1 MRPESH
7 PDAFPV
13 NPPADPDDPATVA
26 AHDWT
31 AFEQLSEVTDHW
43 RRPGWQ
49 PGSRAYYWLLT
60 MPITEFGDQVF
71 RLRSAISRLPY
82 DPIPDD
88 GIHLTLGRIGDTE
101 NASLRAVRGL
111 LEGARIGLPTAFDL
125 TAIPITAS
133 KGAIRYSVAPWT
145 PLLALHAHLA
155 QATAAAGLG
164 PMKPSRHLRPHIG
177 VAYSFRRWPA
187 TEVRTVLEPLR
198 ILPPSTLHV
207 TKVDLV
213 LMRRETGAYRWDP
226 LAELPLPH
234 P

>member
-1 MRPESH
+1 MRLEPH

-13 NPPADPDDPATVA
+13 DPPADPDDPATVA

-31 AFEQLSEVTDHW
+31 AFEQLSEITDHW
-43 RRPGWQ
+43 RRPGWR

-60 MPITEFGDQVF
+60 MPTTEFGDQVF
-71 RLRSAISRLPY
+71 RLRTAISRLPY

-88 GIHLTLGRIGDTE
+88 GMHLTLGRIGDAE
-101 NASLRAVRGL
+101 NTSLRAVRGL
-111 LEGARIGLPTAFDL
+111 LGDAGIGLPTAFDL
-125 TAIPITAS
+125 TAIPVTAS

-164 PMKPSRHLRPHIG
+164 PMKPSSHLRPHIG
-177 VAYSFRRWPA
+177 VAYSSRRWPA

-213 LMRRETGAYRWDP
+213 LMRRETGAYRWDT
-226 LAELPLPH
+226 LFELPLPH